1 MPVSGPPL
9 TRRSRWNWGVRPS
22 CSTRRSQR
30 RRIPFG
36 WQPRCAWAS
45 RRGVWRGTQGASR
58 NRPRRNP
65 QVRNSVWWAREFGR
79 VSLPSPPLL
88 LVTDRSQARLPLIDI
103 VSEACAAG
111 CRWISVREKDLSEDE
126 QIAIFGSLRRAVQK
140 WRVRATIHGSVRTVK
155 AAGDDGVHLMA
166 GRNPV
171 AARAQLGSGALIG
184 LSVHHPH
191 EIERL
196 PRDVLDYVI
205 AGPVHETESKPGYGP
220 ALGAAGIAVMAAS
233 DNLPVIAI
241 GGITPERASDVIA
254 AGATGIA
261 VMGAV
266 MRSATPGREIARLLE
281 ALAGCKVEQ
290 NQ

>member
-1 MPVSGPPL
+1 
-9 TRRSRWNWGVRPS
+9 
-22 CSTRRSQR
+22 
-30 RRIPFG
+30 
-36 WQPRCAWAS
+36 
-45 RRGVWRGTQGASR
+45 
-58 NRPRRNP
+58 
-65 QVRNSVWWAREFGR
+65 

-88 LVTDRSQARLPLIDI
+88 LVTDRSQSRLPLMDI

-111 CRWISVREKDLSEDE
+111 CRWISLREKDLSEDE

-140 WRVRATIHGSVRTVK
+140 WQVRATIHGSVRAVE
-155 AAGDDGVHLMA
+155 AAGADGVHLMA

-184 LSVHHPH
+184 LSVHHPR
-191 EIERL
+191 EIEKL

-205 AGPVHETESKPGYGP
+205 AGPTYETESKPGYGP
-220 ALGAAGIAVMAAS
+220 ALGAAGIAAMAAS
-233 DNLPVIAI
+233 DNIPVIAI
-241 GGITPERASDVIA
+241 GGITPARVSDVIA
-254 AGATGIA
+254 VGAMGIA